1 MRGVTGGRGGE
12 APATNAYCMPLGRV
26 VETKCC
32 KKKSSLGG
40 ISAGE
45 RSEEDQEV
53 REEDQRMGRAWEV
66 DEKWRMEDG
75 QAVADVREVSGWR
88 RGCWMFRCT

>member
-1 MRGVTGGRGGE
+1 M
-12 APATNAYCMPLGRV
+12 
-26 VETKCC
+26 ETKCR

-53 REEDQRMGRAWEV
+53 REDQRMGRAWEV

-88 RGCWMFRCT
+88 RGCWVFRCT